1 MVIDVE
7 NISGSLEINL
17 VGGEA
22 VLKVPQGFAFR
33 VVNKGRSTTVD
44 CGVETDDSAEN
55 IVEFNGKDSS
65 LKIRCISKAMAKDL
79 EAMGFGVN
87 MSRENYRPF
96 IAKRQLQPCFSAS
109 TQMHF
114 CPKGNETAG
123 LAVVQAMNHQLRI
136 EMCSDGEGQ
145 VLRVVLLTADWN
157 VPPYFP
163 GFESQTQ
170 EQILF
175 ETPWNETVAVLRI
188 DMVGEDWS
196 IYAGTA
202 EDRLEKL
209 CSVDGRL
216 INPEK
221 VGCMVGTMLGVFASG
236 NGTDSDNEAVFDWFD
251 CGEI

>member
-1 MVIDVE
+1 MSPQTGKVE
-7 NISGSLEINL
+7 WEYDAPASLPWTPWPK
-17 VGGEA
+17 A
-22 VLKVPQGFAFR
+22 AR
-33 VVNKGRSTTVD
+33 R
-44 CGVETDDSAEN
+44 DDFDADTLGADWTFWGTPYEDYWKL
-55 IVEFNGKDSS
+55 EDSS

-79 EAMGFGVN
+79 EAMGFGAN
-87 MSRENYRPF
+87 ISRGNYRPF

-145 VLRVVLLTADWN
+145 VLRGVLLTADWN